1 MIVYNTI
8 KYSKLENG
16 FTAFKLFF
24 FWSFQWMISLEVVFR
39 LPFETNILPEVSTS
53 GWQWKVDG

>member
-1 MIVYNTI
+1 
-8 KYSKLENG
+8 
-16 FTAFKLFF
+16 
-24 FWSFQWMISLEVVFR
+24 MISLEVVFR